1 MEEERTNQNLQQEDA
16 FKTGNDT
23 QQGQNQ
29 PGTYGQ
35 ESQAYAQHN
44 YRDPNS
50 AGQDQ
55 NYAGQPNYGQQQGYH
70 QQPNYGNQAGYNQQP
85 NYGQQ
90 TSYYNNGGFGNQ
102 VQHGP
107 VTDIFC
113 YFLLAIMPLRIILGF
128 AGFGALME
136 DIDYSSIQSGSY
148 IPDIVLNGT
157 MNIVSLFS
165 NLLMILFIVF
175 VILDIVKINQQKY
188 KITGLI
194 LFAVF
199 FNPGY
204 YIWRAHILGRKK
216 TIPIIY
222 TVAFSLLLV
231 IYCIF
236 IFYQIYAMALGILQ
250 AMY

>member
-1 MEEERTNQNLQQEDA
+1 MEEERTN
-16 FKTGNDT
+16 
-23 QQGQNQ
+23 
-29 PGTYGQ
+29 
-35 ESQAYAQHN
+35 
-44 YRDPNS
+44 
-50 AGQDQ
+50 
-55 NYAGQPNYGQQQGYH
+55 
-70 QQPNYGNQAGYNQQP
+70 YGNQAVYNQQP

-136 DIDYSSIQSGSY
+136 DIDYSRIQSGSY